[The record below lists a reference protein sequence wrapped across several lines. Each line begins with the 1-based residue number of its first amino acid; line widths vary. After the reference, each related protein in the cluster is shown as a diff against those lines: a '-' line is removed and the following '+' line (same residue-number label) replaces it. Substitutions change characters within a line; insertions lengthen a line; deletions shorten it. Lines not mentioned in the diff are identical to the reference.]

1 MYKINFD
8 KHIDLINWECIY
20 WGIKEHLIEPD
31 NAIIYANKVIDENS
45 DAATPEIIELL
56 IIDDISNDNVLQLI
70 EKMFSDK
77 TRLNKAKATA
87 MRTLRYI
94 ILFEVKM
101 NSNNN
106 QILLDEI
113 ESIYADFDYPSD
125 MENFMAYMPVTD
137 DEYDV
142 SNHSAKENEQR
153 LVNNFNLFMCNELK
167 FLKKSK

>member
-56 IIDDISNDNVLQLI
+56 IIDDISNDNVLPLI

-77 TRLNKAKATA
+77 TRLNKSKATA

-113 ESIYADFDYPSD
+113 ESIYTDFDYPSD
-125 MENFMAYMPVTD
+125 MENFIAYMPVTD

-142 SNHSAKENEQR
+142 STHSAEENEQR

-167 FLKKSK
+167 FLEKSK